1 MTPRNPAVGL
11 DEEYGGA
18 SDRSPSGLPALV
30 HQAPCVDRLAFDIG
44 EQRKLES
51 EAFRKPRVF
60 LDRVDRDG
68 DDIRAGGTD
77 VFKT

>member
-1 MTPRNPAVGL
+1 
-11 DEEYGGA
+11 
-18 SDRSPSGLPALV
+18 
-30 HQAPCVDRLAFDIG
+30 VDRLAFDIG
-44 EQRKLES
+44 EQRKLET

-60 LDRVDRDG
+60 FDRVDRDG